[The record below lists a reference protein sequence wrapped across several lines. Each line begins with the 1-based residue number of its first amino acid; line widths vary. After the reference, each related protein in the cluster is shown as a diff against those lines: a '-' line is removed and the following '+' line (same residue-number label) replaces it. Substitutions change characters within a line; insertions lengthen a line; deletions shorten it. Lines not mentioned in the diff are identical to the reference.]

1 MDNFL
6 ILIIEF
12 FKTGLFAVGG
22 GLAAIPFLV
31 EIGNKYGFFTYQELL
46 TMIGVSESTP
56 GAIGINMATYV
67 GIKVEGFW
75 GGVVATLSLVA
86 PSIII
91 IILIARVINKY
102 RDSIYVESIMNYL
115 KPMSLGFILAAVAPI
130 LLGLFKNQAI
140 NKYLLVGIF
149 ALVFFIREKLPK
161 IHPAFIILAG
171 FVAGIL
177 MDLL

>member
-12 FKTGLFAVGG
+12 FKAGLFAVGG
-22 GLAAIPFLV
+22 GLATIPFLV

-46 TMIGVSESTP
+46 IMIGVSESTP

-86 PSIII
+86 PSLII

-102 RDSIYVESIMNYL
+102 RDSIYVESIMTYL

-130 LLGLFKNQAI
+130 LIGLFKNHAI
-140 NKYLLVGIF
+140 SNYLLVGIF
-149 ALVFFIREKLPK
+149 ILVFFIREKFPK
-161 IHPAFIILAG
+161 IHPAFIILTG

-177 MDLL
+177 MDIL